1 VHRQEEMDGWMGER
15 EGRRWAGPA
24 HSETCSGHGCSGEG
38 EVGGGPPH
46 FACSL
51 LVRTGWP
58 CPGASWPLRSR
69 TWPCWL
75 QEEEERSQR
84 ISLPSSSWTFPYSLQ
99 YRAML
104 RSNLTLF
111 F

>member
-1 VHRQEEMDGWMGER
+1 VGGAGAQRDVQRTWLL
-15 EGRRWAGPA
+15 RRG
-24 HSETCSGHGCSGEG
+24 
-38 EVGGGPPH
+38 GGGPLH

-58 CPGASWPLRSR
+58 CPGASWPLRSS

-104 RSNLTLF
+104 RSNLTLSF
-111 F
+111 